1 MQSKIGAVVGGTG
14 GAIGGA
20 KLGAILGSPLGP
32 VGSLIGAG
40 IGGLLGG
47 THGAEHGSKNPEQA
61 VALGVISAV
70 LPGAGMLDEA
80 VRAADVIPVESISNA
95 SAHLYT
101 NT

>member
-1 MQSKIGAVVGGTG
+1 MSSKIGAVVGGTG

-32 VGSLIGAG
+32 LGSLVGAG
-40 IGGLLGG
+40 LGGLLGG
-47 THGAEHGSKNPEQA
+47 AHGAEHGGKHPEQA
-61 VALGVISAV
+61 VALGLVTAI
-70 LPGAGMLDEA
+70 LPGAGMLDDA
-80 VRAADVIPVESISNA
+80 VHTLDAIPAESIANA